1 MRQSSRVLPLRYL
14 RTAPTHRRLRRA
26 SRLLLFAGLIAALL
40 APQGVAGASASTA
53 SATTARQP
61 SSVRSTGTYRN
72 PLDLRTRAGEVVE
85 TCADP
90 AVIRGQERGDKRWYL
105 YCTTDPLS
113 GDDRNAEGEYN
124 FRLIP
129 TFTSRDL
136 VHWTYRGDV
145 FEERP
150 EWMGD
155 GGPWAPEPF
164 YANGQYYMYYTAP
177 NVPSGGSAIG
187 VATSPTPLGPWTDK
201 GGPVVEPHAPPGGEG
216 LRWVFDPEVINA
228 NGKRYIYYGSYFGGL
243 SVRELSPD
251 GLSSNP
257 ATQTEVA
264 IGNRYEGTQIIK
276 RRGWY
281 YLLASATNCCAGPLT
296 GYSVFAGRS
305 RSPLGPFT
313 DRDGDSL
320 LAGRVGGTPVIS
332 MNGNRWVGTG
342 HHDVIND
349 FDGQQWMIYHAV
361 DQNDPYL
368 TEPGGINQ
376 RPALLDPLDWIN
388 GWPTVRA
395 RRWASDRRISAPAA
409 QPGQTTAYRPRPVG
423 NDRNGPR
430 IKRPTDTFNRRRV
443 EPGWEWVRRPD
454 PDTYGTSRGNFVFQT
469 QAADLFV
476 DSNTASVLVR
486 PAPRGDFM
494 MTTKV
499 NIDVPPEGCCYNFVQ
514 AGLVAYGDDDNFLKL
529 TNTSIFETRQ
539 TEWAKERS
547 PVPDGYPRYGNS
559 VVGAPGRWTFLRIV
573 KRDAG
578 GQQHYTAYTRHPGAR
593 WVRGG
598 TWVHDLGED
607 SRIGLVS
614 MGGDGFTAKF
624 AYVRVHRLRR

>member
-1 MRQSSRVLPLRYL
+1 
-14 RTAPTHRRLRRA
+14 
-26 SRLLLFAGLIAALL
+26 
-40 APQGVAGASASTA
+40 
-53 SATTARQP
+53 
-61 SSVRSTGTYRN
+61 
-72 PLDLRTRAGEVVE
+72 
-85 TCADP
+85 
-90 AVIRGQERGDKRWYL
+90 
-105 YCTTDPLS
+105 
-113 GDDRNAEGEYN
+113 
-124 FRLIP
+124 
-129 TFTSRDL
+129 
-136 VHWTYRGDV
+136 
-145 FEERP
+145 
-150 EWMGD
+150 
-155 GGPWAPEPF
+155 
-164 YANGQYYMYYTAP
+164 
-177 NVPSGGSAIG
+177 
-187 VATSPTPLGPWTDK
+187 
-201 GGPVVEPHAPPGGEG
+201 
-216 LRWVFDPEVINA
+216 
-228 NGKRYIYYGSYFGGL
+228 
-243 SVRELSPD
+243 
-251 GLSSNP
+251 
-257 ATQTEVA
+257 
-264 IGNRYEGTQIIK
+264 
-276 RRGWY
+276 
-281 YLLASATNCCAGPLT
+281 
-296 GYSVFAGRS
+296 
-305 RSPLGPFT
+305 
-313 DRDGDSL
+313 
-320 LAGRVGGTPVIS
+320 